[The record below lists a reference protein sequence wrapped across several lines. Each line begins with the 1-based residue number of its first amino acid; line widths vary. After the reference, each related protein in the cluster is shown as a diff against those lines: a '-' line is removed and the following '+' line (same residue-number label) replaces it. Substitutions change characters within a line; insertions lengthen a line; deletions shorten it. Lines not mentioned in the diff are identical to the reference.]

1 MKRLTLYGQ
10 SFGPEDLP
18 ALRGHE
24 KRCIREDL
32 ADFLEAWYSPSPV
45 LEVHSSGSTGTPK
58 RMYARKERMRAS
70 ARMTLDFLGLNKGD
84 TALLCMPLRYIGA
97 QMMVVRALEA
107 GL

>member
-32 ADFLEAWYSPSPV
+32 ADFLEAWYSPLPR
-45 LEVHSSGSTGTPK
+45 P
-58 RMYARKERMRAS
+58 
-70 ARMTLDFLGLNKGD
+70 
-84 TALLCMPLRYIGA
+84 
-97 QMMVVRALEA
+97 
-107 GL
+107 